1 MSGLMLNCGLSSNYQ
16 SYHFNSMLPM
26 LVRRL
31 GSMASNIAAEDNW
44 HGAIEVVIS
53 APVEKVWAIASDWL
67 KFPRRCSVE
76 CAEGENGVPG
86 CVRKVQAHNSS
97 FWVAEKLTE
106 IDHDKRFLTYDLVGG
121 NTGIEIGYRAAFQV
135 IDEGESRTR
144 VVWPFMF
151 SPEQVS
157 VESLI
162 SVVKKKVKAHIKELE
177 QLAQDA

>member
-97 FWVAEKLTE
+97 FWVAEKLTK

-135 IDEGESRTR
+135 SSIANPPS
-144 VVWPFMF
+144 FCLSMF
-151 SPEQVS
+151 IFHLNS
-157 VESLI
+157 
-162 SVVKKKVKAHIKELE
+162 
-177 QLAQDA
+177 